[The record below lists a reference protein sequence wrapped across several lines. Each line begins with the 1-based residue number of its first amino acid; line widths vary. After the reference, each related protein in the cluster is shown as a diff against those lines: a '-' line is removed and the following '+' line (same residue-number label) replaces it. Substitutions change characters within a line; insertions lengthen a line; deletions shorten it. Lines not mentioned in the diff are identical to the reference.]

1 MIHRLAQQSILL
13 RRNAPHFVQYVLAR
27 YFSSESGS
35 EQLSWMLPNFS
46 ASKVDQTCLKRYSFD
61 DLNELVD
68 LTPKSSLVELYD
80 LMNHR
85 VGDTARAAGILPEDN
100 CVGALACLYSSN
112 SFSSLNEPDKV
123 QVRCSLLVHQ
133 ITSRGEPAKPS
144 SSDVK
149 DCTASKRK
157 ATVAIYG
164 GAPSYCFSLKLLAC

>member
-100 CVGALACLYSSN
+100 CVVALACLYSSN

-123 QVRCSLLVHQ
+123 QVRSSLLVHHF
-133 ITSRGEPAKPS
+133 PM
-144 SSDVK
+144 
-149 DCTASKRK
+149 
-157 ATVAIYG
+157 
-164 GAPSYCFSLKLLAC
+164 

>member
-80 LMNHR
+80 LMNQR

-100 CVGALACLYSSN
+100 CVVALACLYSSN

-123 QVRCSLLVHQ
+123 KVRCSLFIVFVSLSELNEQNHRSQ
-133 ITSRGEPAKPS
+133 
-144 SSDVK
+144 VK
-149 DCTASKRK
+149 HCSDCTVSKLQ
-157 ATVAIYG
+157 ATLGVLPFPAYH
-164 GAPSYCFSLKLLAC
+164 